1 MRKKAIM
8 VTMDRLD
15 TLSRM
20 SAPLVTAY
28 IYANPSEARQH
39 SLAPAGVAWL
49 KTEGRAVANGLPGEE
64 QEAFLKQL
72 NRVEEYLRDRVPHE
86 RSLVIFAG
94 PSGWETI
101 PLQIEVKNEIHWGKP
116 ALGQL
121 LWIMGEHKTHG
132 VLVVDH
138 TGAKFF
144 QYWFGD

>member
-1 MRKKAIM
+1 M

-20 SAPLVTAY
+20 ASPLVTAY
-28 IYANPSEARQH
+28 IYANPSGASQH

-49 KTEGRAVANGLPGEE
+49 KTEGRAIANGLPAEE

-72 NRVEEYLRDRVPHE
+72 NRVEEFLRDRVRHE
-86 RSLVIFAG
+86 RSLAIFAG

-101 PLQIEVKNEIHWGKP
+101 PLQIEVRNEIHWGKP

-121 LWIMGEHKTHG
+121 LWMIRESTIRTACWWWTIPAQSSFNIG
-132 VLVVDH
+132 L
-138 TGAKFF
+138 AN
-144 QYWFGD
+144 